1 DGLGGERQARRD
13 LLDAPADAEQA
24 EDLELALGQRLVG
37 RAAEAAAP
45 GRGELRR
52 EGGARVR
59 AAGVDPPDGV
69 HELLGRALLGE
80 VADGADPVGLLEDA
94 AEPDADDGVVVGH
107 EHADHGGPPAASCAA
122 SGRRTVTVVP
132 PSATA
137 AIATSLP
144 KARARSRMPTMPTER
159 ALRAS

>member
-1 DGLGGERQARRD
+1 AHDVGVARKAHLPEDARAERADGLWGERQARRD

-24 EDLELALGQRLVG
+24 EDLELALGQRLVR
-37 RAAEAAAP
+37 RAARAAAP

-80 VADGADPVGLLEDA
+80 VA
-94 AEPDADDGVVVGH
+94 
-107 EHADHGGPPAASCAA
+107 GG
-122 SGRRTVTVVP
+122 
-132 PSATA
+132 
-137 AIATSLP
+137 
-144 KARARSRMPTMPTER
+144 ARAEGPQGV
-159 ALRAS
+159 LVL